1 MRSLGKK
8 QSGFTL
14 VETLVG
20 VFVFLIIAL
29 GIYQGF
35 ASILALVQASRAR
48 TVASLLASE
57 QVEIIRNLPYQQVGV
72 VNGIPNGVLP
82 HVQVFARGGITFTAT
97 TTVRNVDDPFDG
109 TIGGNPND
117 INPAD
122 YKIVEVLVNCSIC
135 KLAQPLA
142 FTTSVG
148 PKSLE
153 TGSGN
158 GALFIQVLDASGL
171 PVAGADIHIE
181 NNQAGPAIVINDL
194 TNNAGMLQL
203 VDVPP
208 GNLAYEISVTKSGY
222 TSNQTRLPGAVG
234 NPNPTIPHSTVLA
247 GQVTQITLP
256 IDLVSQFNF
265 KAIRSNCSPVGSAAF
280 NLRGDKLL
288 GTSPSVYNYDQNHTL
303 DGSGQRIVNNLEW
316 DAYRLSITD
325 AGYDLAGSVPL
336 LPLTLPPNTEQDV
349 SLVLASKSSNAVLI
363 TVKDSASGLPLAD
376 VSVELKRGSYDQ
388 TLLTDRGFFRQ
399 TDWSGGSGQTDS
411 VDSSQYFSD
420 DGNVDTAGLL
430 GQLRL
435 RSVFGNYAPSGV
447 LTSSTFDTGS
457 DSESNFYNLSWNPST
472 QIGATTSLRFQI
484 ATTQDSATSTWDYL
498 GPDGTADTYYT
509 VSGESINPVHSGD
522 RFLRYRVYL
531 STTDTAMTPALA
543 DVAVTYGSGCLPFGQ
558 VFFNGLVSASDYDL
572 TVSKSGYQTYHN
584 DAVSLTNPW
593 QSLDIPLLLQ

>member
-1 MRSLGKK
+1 MIFVSRKEG
-8 QSGFTL
+8 GFTL

-48 TVASLLASE
+48 TVATLLAGE
-57 QVEIIRNLPYQQVGV
+57 QIEIIRNLPYQQVGV
-72 VNGIPNGVLP
+72 TNGIPNGVLP
-82 HVQVFARGGITFTAT
+82 HVQNFVRGGITFTAT

-135 KLAQPLA
+135 KLAQPLS

-158 GALFIQVLDASGL
+158 GALFIQVLNASGL
-171 PVAGADIHIE
+171 PVAGANIHIE
-181 NNQAGPAIVINDL
+181 NNQVSPAIIINDL
-194 TNNAGMLQL
+194 TNNTGMLQL

-208 GNLAYEISVTKSGY
+208 GNLAYEVSVTKSGY
-222 TSNQTRLPGAVG
+222 TSNRTYPPGAVG

-256 IDLVSQFNF
+256 VDLVSQFNF
-265 KAIRSNCSPVGSAAF
+265 NAIRSDCSAVGSATF

-303 DGSGQRIVNNLEW
+303 DGSGHKTVSNLEW

-325 AGYDLAGSVPL
+325 SGYDLAGSVPL
-336 LPLTLPPNTEQDV
+336 LPLTLPPDTGQDV

-388 TLLTDRGFFRQ
+388 ILLTDRGFFRQ
-399 TDWSGGSGQTDS
+399 TDWSGGPGQEDLA
-411 VDSSQYFSD
+411 DSSQYFSD
-420 DGNVDTAGLL
+420 DGNVDTTGLL

-435 RSVFGNYAPSGV
+435 RSVFGSYSPSGV

-457 DSESNFYNLSWNPST
+457 ASESNFYNLSWNPST

-484 ATTQDSATSTWDYL
+484 ATTQDSATSTWNYL
-498 GPDGTADTYYT
+498 GPDGTTNTYYT
-509 VSGESINPVHSGD
+509 ISGESINTVHNGD
-522 RFLRYRVYL
+522 RFLRYRTYL
-531 STTDTAMTPALA
+531 STTDTAVTPTLA
-543 DVAVTYGSGCLPFGQ
+543 DIAITYGSGCLPFGQ

-572 TVSKSGYQTYHN
+572 TVSKSGYQTYNN

-593 QSLDIPLLLQ
+593 QSLDVPLLPL